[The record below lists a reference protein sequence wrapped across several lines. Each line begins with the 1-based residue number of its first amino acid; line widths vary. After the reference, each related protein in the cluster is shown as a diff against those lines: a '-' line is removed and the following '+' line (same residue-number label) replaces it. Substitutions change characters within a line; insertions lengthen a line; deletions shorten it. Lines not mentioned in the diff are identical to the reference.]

1 MTNIYN
7 IEVFVSENSA
17 LIGSLYEELST
28 VKGIKKVSIKEKPS
42 SFSKTVQKLD
52 KDIEMIYVED
62 AEKKGW
68 IKVLTYDRK
77 FWVY

>member
-17 LIGSLYEELST
+17 IINSLYEELIT
-28 VKGIKKVSIKEKPS
+28 VKTVKKASIKEKTS
-42 SFSKTVQKLD
+42 IFSKTTQKL
-52 KDIEMIYVED
+52 EQNAEVIYIED
-62 AEKKGW
+62 AEKRDW
-68 IKVLTYDRK
+68 IKVLTYERK